1 MGKREKL
8 CLNQVTL
15 VAVSSVHMYETVR
28 ALKYS
33 MRKIVYEDVLLLS
46 DQKPF
51 YLPADIRFERI
62 GRLENVDMYSRF
74 MVYELHKYIESDF
87 ALIIHHDGFVV
98 NPFLWR
104 DEFLT
109 YDYIGAP
116 WRLPLPEESR
126 YRDRDGNVCRVGNG
140 VSLRS
145 KALMRLPDEQGWEWK
160 RIASGTYNEDCFLCC
175 DNKHRVEA
183 AGLKI
188 APIEVAKYFSH
199 EQMIPEIEGI
209 EPFLFHQWRG
219 KNKKYPKFRNYPE
232 LIRRKYGLQGKGK
245 PFFG

>member
-33 MRKIVYEDVLLLS
+33 MRKSYMGMCSCSRIRSPFTCRRIYGLKESGGWRMWICTAALWCMSCTNILRAISRLS
-46 DQKPF
+46 SITTGSW
-51 YLPADIRFERI
+51 L
-62 GRLENVDMYSRF
+62 
-74 MVYELHKYIESDF
+74 
-87 ALIIHHDGFVV
+87 

-104 DEFLT
+104 DEFLA

-175 DNKHRVEA
+175 DNKHRIEA

-219 KNKKYPKFRNYPE
+219 KNKKYPRFRNYPE

-245 PFFG
+245 AFFG